1 MPFGQRAH
9 GADKMKE
16 EPRLGRMPCRK
27 VARLC
32 PENVPL
38 TLSNFLYFK
47 AAPCLSSIFLMNLL
61 FPLHTEYLKHY
72 VHCAPRSGTG
82 PEAEGLLEFQDKIL
96 EKRKLEPGCFL
107 LLL

>member
-1 MPFGQRAH
+1 
-9 GADKMKE
+9 
-16 EPRLGRMPCRK
+16 
-27 VARLC
+27 
-32 PENVPL
+32 
-38 TLSNFLYFK
+38 
-47 AAPCLSSIFLMNLL
+47 MNLL